1 MTAGETA
8 PTTYHIMPTIAELI
22 AAKKA
27 AEQAAAAQAESPA
40 PAPQSP
46 LGKPRTAGLVL
57 TKDMPKGMEN
67 GEPRGQRTPIAETLP
82 NQMDRRSLSEADG
95 EAIPLTPT
103 NASKAVSMWHEAMNA
118 FQSDLCLM
126 RDPNNPEFAW
136 FAVRLDH
143 LPSDPL
149 LLHRLPLY
157 EHPRTVRPDNE
168 PF

>member
-1 MTAGETA
+1 
-8 PTTYHIMPTIAELI
+8 MPTIAELI
-22 AAKKA
+22 AAKK
-27 AEQAAAAQAESPA
+27 AAAAQAESPA

-82 NQMDRRSLSEADG
+82 NQMEKRSLSEADG

-103 NASKAVSMWHEAMNA
+103 NASAAVSMWHEAMNA

-126 RDPNNPEFAW
+126 RDPNNPEYAW

-143 LPSDPL
+143 LPSDPI

-157 EHPRTVRPDNE
+157 EHPRTVRAENE